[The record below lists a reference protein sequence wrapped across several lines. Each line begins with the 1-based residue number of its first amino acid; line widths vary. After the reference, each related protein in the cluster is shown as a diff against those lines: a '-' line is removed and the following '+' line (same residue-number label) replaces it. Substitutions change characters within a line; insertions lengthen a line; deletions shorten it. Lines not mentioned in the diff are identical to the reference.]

1 MLLLV
6 CASKNSGVA
15 ATWISTIY
23 FLSNWKNVWVKI
35 GHTIESVPESL
46 WKIILGKSLLY
57 FKRSYTTSY
66 KIRRSNLFDKQ
77 LLGNKREK
85 AYQRFPT
92 VRNHPKKA
100 KLRLFQP
107 ARHMANLA
115 YPDQHAIW
123 RARSVPTSMPYGE
136 LGLSRQARHMA
147 SSGRPD
153 QLTIWELGPSRPAR
167 HMATTTASY

>member
-77 LLGNKREK
+77 LLGNKQKTGKRLTNTARPCETTW
-85 AYQRFPT
+85 R
-92 VRNHPKKA
+92 RPK
-100 KLRLFQP
+100 
-107 ARHMANLA
+107 
-115 YPDQHAIW
+115 
-123 RARSVPTSMPYGE
+123 VGV
-136 LGLSRQARHMA
+136 
-147 SSGRPD
+147 
-153 QLTIWELGPSRPAR
+153 SRPAR
-167 HMATTTASY
+167 HSELGWSWPNRRMATTTSSYKYHAFPSHPRSSVLQTVNALSLVLARLELPLELYDKNCEDLFFV